1 MFTPKWKKEAKMLH
15 KGSKKFLHYKRDLL
29 KEDRISEIEAR
40 RLDLKKAIK
49 GKDKEAALE
58 AGKQLQATC
67 ENALPRYKGPDALTE
82 NVEVFFVAIVIALGL
97 RTYYLQPFRIPTN
110 SMKPTL
116 NGFIGEELSQD
127 KWPAYPIRI
136 AQIATHG
143 RDYIS
148 VKTDKEDKIV
158 DLKEYQALHFFT
170 RTKIVFSSGRTE
182 TVPGSA
188 RALIDVMNRDEIT
201 KLAGIKLA
209 SEDDENFMKV
219 LMQTT
224 LPANFTVAE
233 GYVSSGD
240 LVLVDKFSY
249 HFRSPKAGEVF
260 VFDTRKIR
268 EIREKPGYGSHY
280 IKRLIG
286 VPGDTIALEGGETRM
301 NPYNGMPKKE
311 IPSGR
316 SIYYDTQIYRNGKK
330 MTAPGVLRVE
340 SKEGYYDGYSTMD
353 RLQRGSENAV
363 KLAYKPSTGL
373 SEYWAMG
380 DNSQNS
386 SDSRDWGT
394 VKEFNVLGPAL
405 FSLWPFGSGHWGI
418 IK

>member
-1 MFTPKWKKEAKMLH
+1 MLH

-29 KEDRISEIEAR
+29 KEDRVAEIESR
-40 RLDLKKAIK
+40 RFDLMKAVK
-49 GKDKEAALE
+49 AKDKEAAFE

-116 NGFIGEELSQD
+116 NGFIGEDLAKD
-127 KWPAYPIRI
+127 KWPSLPVRI

-143 RDYIS
+143 RSYIS
-148 VKTDKEDKIV
+148 VITDKPDRIVKI
-158 DLKEYQALHFFT
+158 DEFQQAHFFT
-170 RTKIVFSSGRTE
+170 KTRIVFASGREE
-182 TVPGSA
+182 TISGSKSA
-188 RALIDVMNRDEIT
+188 FLELMNTREIIQ
-201 KLAGIKLA
+201 LAGRLPVLE
-209 SEDDENFMKV
+209 SNEDLDSFLSQVE
-219 LMQTT
+219 
-224 LPANFTVAE
+224 LPANFTIAE
-233 GYVSSGD
+233 GYISSGD

-249 HFRSPKAGEVF
+249 HFRSPEPGEVF
-260 VFDTRKIR
+260 VFDTRKIH

-286 VPGDTIALEGGETRM
+286 TPGDTIALEDGVIRK
-301 NPYNGMPKKE
+301 NPNTGMPLLDRATGQKTHFD
-311 IPSGR
+311 SL
-316 SIYYDTQIYRNGKK
+316 IYRNGEK

-340 SKEGYYDGYSTMD
+340 SKEDGYDGYSTMD
-353 RLQRGSENAV
+353 RLQKGSENAI
-363 KLAYKPSTGL
+363 KLADKPSTGL

-386 SDSRDWGT
+386 SDSRDWGP

-405 FSLWPFGSGHWGI
+405 FSLWPFGSGHWGA